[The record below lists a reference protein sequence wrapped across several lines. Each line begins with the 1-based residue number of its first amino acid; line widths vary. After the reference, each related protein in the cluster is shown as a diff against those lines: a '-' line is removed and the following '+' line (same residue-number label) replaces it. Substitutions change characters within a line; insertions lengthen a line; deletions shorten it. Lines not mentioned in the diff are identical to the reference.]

1 MFSSLARRVA
11 PVVARRGAVSARPAV
26 RMAVARPV
34 GCSMRWFS
42 ANEED
47 VMEKRIRDVD
57 NKVVEAE
64 AAMKEDIPLPARVSG
79 INGQFAAALYRDS
92 VRSGNFA
99 ANCEQLTTFA
109 NALTEIDPFVRRVF
123 ESTSY
128 APEDCWEG
136 LALLIGDGKLG
147 PFESLS
153 DIAREV
159 IIADKENMPKF
170 EAARKAF
177 AGFKP
182 TDDVGRFLGGLCEAG
197 RLDLFTKGKNAYF
210 NLVKAA
216 GNGVDV
222 KVVSAVDLSAAQVKK
237 VEKILPNFLEGATP
251 IVSYEVDP
259 TVLGGV
265 QIQVGN
271 TVAEATSDAVLRQV
285 CQTFE

>member
-1 MFSSLARRVA
+1 MFSTLIKRVA
-11 PVVARRGAVSARPAV
+11 PVVARRAAPAAARV
-26 RMAVARPV
+26 AVARPV
-34 GCSMRWFS
+34 ACSARWFS
-42 ANEED
+42 SNADED
-47 VMEKRIRDVD
+47 LEARIRDAD
-57 NKVVEAE
+57 AEVVKAE

-79 INGQFAAALYRDS
+79 MNGQFAAGLYRDS
-92 VRSGNFA
+92 VRSGTFA
-99 ANCEQLTTFA
+99 ANCEQLTAFA
-109 NALTEIDPFVRRVF
+109 NALAEVDPFVRRVF

-136 LALLIGDGKLG
+136 LALLVGDGKLG
-147 PFESLS
+147 KFEDLS

-159 IIADKENMPKF
+159 IVADEGNMAKF

-177 AGFKP
+177 SGVKLN
-182 TDDVGRFLGGLCEAG
+182 DDVGRMLAQLCEAG
-197 RLDLFTKGKNAYF
+197 RLDLFAKASATYF
-210 NLVKAA
+210 TLVKAA

-222 KVVSAVDLSAAQVKK
+222 RVVSAVDLSAAQVKK

-251 IVSYEVDP
+251 IVSFEVDP

-285 CQTFE
+285 CQTFETTA